1 MTSALRLDNQKGRS
15 MSRERI
21 HFNAFDMTC
30 IMHQSPGLWAHPEDR
45 SVDYNKLSYWTEL
58 AKLLE
63 RGKFDGL
70 FIADVLGIYDTYRG
84 SGDAS
89 IRRAMQIPVHDP
101 LMQVSAMA
109 AVTEK
114 LGFGITVSSTYEQPY
129 SLARRFSS
137 LDHLTNG
144 RIAWNIV
151 TSYLDGAARNLGH
164 TRQISHDER
173 YELAEEVVDV
183 CYKLW
188 EGSWEDDAVVEDR
201 AAQLYADPAKVH
213 PIKHQ
218 GRWFSVPGVH
228 LSEPS
233 PQRTPVIWQAGT
245 SGAGRRFAAK
255 HAEAVFT
262 VAPNPQTLRAYV
274 DDIRKVAAEFGRE
287 PRSLKVMTEI
297 CIVTGATDEE
307 AQAKYDEYLSYTDY
321 EGALAFYAGVTGVD
335 LSQLDPH
342 QPLEYVDTDSARFA
356 LEIFSK
362 ADPTRTWTPDEVA
375 KFVGIGAMGP
385 VFVGGPPSIA
395 DELERWIDEADI
407 DGFNLAYAITP
418 GTFEDFIEYV
428 VPELQRRGRYW
439 NDYDESTTTRELLY
453 GPGQR
458 RVRDDHPAA
467 RYRRARVAASA
478 AVRETATQ
486 L

>member
-1 MTSALRLDNQKGRS
+1 

-21 HFNAFDMTC
+21 HVNAFDMSC
-30 IMHQSPGLWAHPEDR
+30 IMHQSPGLWAHPQDR
-45 SVDYNKLSYWTEL
+45 SVDFKKLSYWTDL
-58 AKLLE
+58 ARLLE
-63 RGKFDGL
+63 RGKFDSL
-70 FIADVLGIYDTYRG
+70 FIADVLGVYDTYQG
-84 SGDAS
+84 SSDAS
-89 IRRAMQIPVHDP
+89 VRRAMQIPVHDP

-109 AVTEK
+109 AATRK
-114 LGFGITVSSTYEQPY
+114 LTFGVTVSATYEQPY
-129 SLARRFSS
+129 ALARRFST
-137 LDHLTNG
+137 LDHLTEG

-164 TRQISHDER
+164 DRQISHDQR
-173 YELAEEVVDV
+173 YELAHEVVDV

-188 EGSWEDDAVVEDR
+188 EGSWEDDAVIEDR
-201 AAQLYADPAKVH
+201 ERQLYADPAKVH
-213 PIKHQ
+213 GIGHR
-218 GRWFSVPGVH
+218 GRFFSVPGVH

-245 SGAGRRFAAK
+245 SSTGRAFAAR

-274 DDIRKVAAEFGRE
+274 DDIRRAAAAEGRD
-287 PRSLKVMTEI
+287 PRSLKVMTEV
-297 CIVTGATDEE
+297 CVVTGATDAE
-307 AQAKYDEYLSYTDY
+307 AQEKYAEYLRYTDY

-385 VFVGGPPSIA
+385 VFVGGPKTVA
-395 DELERWIDEADI
+395 DELERWFDEADI
-407 DGFNLAYAITP
+407 QGFNLAYAITP
-418 GTFEDFIEYV
+418 GTFEDFIDYV
-428 VPELQRRGRYW
+428 V
-439 NDYDESTTTRELLY
+439 
-453 GPGQR
+453 
-458 RVRDDHPAA
+458 
-467 RYRRARVAASA
+467 
-478 AVRETATQ
+478 
-486 L
+486 